1 MTAEIVRREE
11 ESSEESSEE
20 IPRAKDRNPWNYDD
34 FGLLKKENAVKA
46 LKEKYPKIPEM
57 WIGWMYDIVEHKSEE
72 ELLDIIESKKW
83 DKPKDRPKGGKIIGA
98 CEVIVSEQA

>member
-1 MTAEIVRREE
+1 
-11 ESSEESSEE
+11 
-20 IPRAKDRNPWNYDD
+20 
-34 FGLLKKENAVKA
+34 
-46 LKEKYPKIPEM
+46 M

-98 CEVIVSEQA
+98 CEVITPGSKEE